1 MRRTHAY
8 NNNAM
13 GSQANGSN
21 GQTTMGKVSTSAHA
35 TPCLKHQLAKLTA
48 RDKVRRTSITRWD
61 QANTDIPRSHAEQRF
76 AQHSET
82 TSNASGSANA
92 RANYTQQG
100 ETYIHNAMG
109 QAIRIYLRRMRK
121 GALHHTV
128 RQQALPQALHALH
141 TRLSETYDH
150 NAMGNK
156 QWV

>member
-1 MRRTHAY
+1 MGRMGKQPWVKLVQRRT
-8 NNNAM
+8 
-13 GSQANGSN
+13 Q
-21 GQTTMGKVSTSAHA
+21 

-61 QANTDIPRSHAEQRF
+61 QANTDRPRSHAEQRF

-156 QWV
+156 RMGMKNSACEHQRLTQKVQ